1 MLTDEYWLKLSRLLL
16 ETGRV
21 YNKPEH
27 RMTLEGILY
36 RMRVGCPWRDIPRAF
51 GDWNTIYRR
60 FNLWSKKCVLLQ
72 LFTALKQS
80 PDIECEFIDGSIVR
94 AHQHATGASTD
105 ESESIGKSRGGNTT
119 KIHLAVDS
127 YGLPIDFL
135 LTGGE
140 IHDSRAAP
148 ELIARLPDADFVV
161 ADKGYDSEPIREL
174 VRKKN
179 GKPVIPRKSNSK
191 IGNADTCTGSL
202 APTN

>member
-1 MLTDEYWLKLSRLLL
+1 MPRTMLTDEYWSTLSRLLL

-21 YNKPEH
+21 YNKQEH

-60 FNLWSKKCVLLQ
+60 FNLWSKKGVLLQ

-80 PDIECEFIDGSIVR
+80 PDFEWEFIDGSIVR
-94 AHQHATGASTD
+94 AHQHATGASSH
-105 ESESIGKSRGGNTT
+105 ECESIGKSRGGNTT

-140 IHDSRAAP
+140 VHDSRAAP
-148 ELIARLPDADFVV
+148 ELITRLPDADFVV

-174 VRKKN
+174 IRKKN
-179 GKPVIPRKSNSK
+179 GKPVIPRKLRIPAKLNSDS
-191 IGNADTCTGSL
+191 G
-202 APTN
+202 PT